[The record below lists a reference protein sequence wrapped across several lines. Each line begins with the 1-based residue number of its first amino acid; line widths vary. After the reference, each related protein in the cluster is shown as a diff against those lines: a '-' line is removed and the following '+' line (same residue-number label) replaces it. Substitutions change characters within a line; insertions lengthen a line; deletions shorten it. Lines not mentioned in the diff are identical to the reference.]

1 VWWIGLDSV
10 HTFRERPL
18 QTRAKLVI
26 FFGVILLAALGFS
39 YLLFLRGAGF
49 GNANRQRPVVP
60 LITGSNVPR
69 DQAQQA
75 LDFHN
80 AKRRDVGAP
89 PLQWSATLALNA
101 QSWANH
107 LASDSNCQLIHQKPS
122 IHGENLFWGRGLPYS
137 ALSASQDWYDEIKEY
152 NYGVVTE
159 ANFHPTGHY
168 TQLVWKNSTLVGMG
182 QASCP
187 DGGVV
192 ITAEYD
198 PHGNV
203 IGQKPY

>member
-1 VWWIGLDSV
+1 
-10 HTFRERPL
+10 L
-18 QTRAKLVI
+18 QTRATMA
-26 FFGVILLAALGFS
+26 ILLAVFFLLAGLGFS
-39 YLLFLRGAGF
+39 YWIFLRGP
-49 GNANRQRPVVP
+49 GNASRQRPVVP
-60 LITGSNVPR
+60 LLTGSNVPT

-80 AKRRDVGAP
+80 AKRSDVGAP
-89 PLQWSATLALNA
+89 PLQWSAALALNA
-101 QSWANH
+101 QNWANH
-107 LASDSNCQLIHQKPS
+107 LASDSNCQLIHQQHN
-122 IHGENLFWGRGLPYS
+122 IHGENLFWGRGLPYT
-137 ALSASQDWYDEIKEY
+137 ALSASQSWYDEIKEY
-152 NYGVVTE
+152 KYGVVTE

-187 DGGVV
+187 GGVV
-192 ITAEYD
+192 VIAAEYD